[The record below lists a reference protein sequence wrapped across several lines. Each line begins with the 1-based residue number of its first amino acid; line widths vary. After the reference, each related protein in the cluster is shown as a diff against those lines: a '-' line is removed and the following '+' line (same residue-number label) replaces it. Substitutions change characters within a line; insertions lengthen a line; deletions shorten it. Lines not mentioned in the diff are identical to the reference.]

1 MICKI
6 SPEKIYLLMN
16 KPSNYVCSSVSDSH
30 KTVYDLLS
38 LELKNLLQ
46 AKRGEKIHTV
56 GRLDCDTTGLLIFT
70 TDGFFSNF
78 ITRNENK
85 IPKTY
90 LVELENSVSKI
101 NQFFYKDKLKTGII
115 LPAEKKSS
123 EEFVDNAIIN
133 FLTKTKCEVTITQGK
148 FHQIK
153 RMFLALENKVI
164 NLKRIAIGNLKL
176 DENLNFGD
184 YRVLTKEEFYKIIN
198 FRTNFDNQFILL

>member
-1 MICKI
+1 MICEI
-6 SPEKIYLLMN
+6 SPEKIYLVMN

-101 NQFFYKDKLKTGII
+101 NQIFYKDKFKTGII

-133 FLTKTKCEVTITQGK
+133 FLQKQNVKLQSRKEN
-148 FHQIK
+148 FIK
-153 RMFLALENKVI
+153 
-164 NLKRIAIGNLKL
+164 
-176 DENLNFGD
+176 
-184 YRVLTKEEFYKIIN
+184 
-198 FRTNFDNQFILL
+198 

>member
-1 MICKI
+1 MICEI
-6 SPEKIYLLMN
+6 SPEKIYLIMN

-101 NQFFYKDKLKTGII
+101 NQIFYKDKLKNGII

-133 FLTKTKCEVTITQGK
+133 FLTETKCEVTITQGK

-164 NLKRIAIGNLKL
+164 NLKRIAIGNFKL

-198 FRTNFDNQFILL
+198 F

>member
-1 MICKI
+1 MIFEI
-6 SPEKIYLLMN
+6 SPEKIYLVMN

-38 LELKNLLQ
+38 LELKNLLK

-56 GRLDCDTTGLLIFT
+56 GRLDCDTTGLLLFT
-70 TDGFFSNF
+70 NDGFFSNF

-90 LVELENSVSKI
+90 QVELEKSVPKI
-101 NQFFYKDKLKTGII
+101 NQTFYKNKFKTGII

-123 EEFVDNAIIN
+123 EEFVDNAIIK
-133 FLTKTKCEVTITQGK
+133 FITETKCEVTITQGK

-153 RMFLALENKVI
+153 RMFLSLENKVV
-164 NLKRIAIGNLKL
+164 NLKRLSIGNLQL
-176 DENLNFGD
+176 DENLTFGE
-184 YRVLTKEEFYKIIN
+184 YRSLTKEELCNIISV
-198 FRTNFDNQFILL
+198 

>member
-1 MICKI
+1 
-6 SPEKIYLLMN
+6 MN
-16 KPSNYVCSSVSDSH
+16 KPSGYVCSSVSDSH
-30 KTVYDLLS
+30 KTVYDLLP
-38 LELKNLLQ
+38 LELQNLLH

-90 LVELENSVSKI
+90 KVTLKNPVLDKMQTDYI
-101 NQFFYKDKLKTGII
+101 NHFKNGII

-123 EEFVDNAIIN
+123 EEFVDNAIIK
-133 FLTKTKCEVTITQGK
+133 FLTQRECYVTITQGK

-153 RMFLALENKVI
+153 RMFLAEKNEVAE
-164 NLKRIAIGNLKL
+164 LKRIKIGNFSL
-176 DENLNFGD
+176 DENMELGS
-184 YRVLTKEEFYKIIN
+184 YRFLTKEEVLGVCPL
-198 FRTNFDNQFILL
+198 RR